1 MSPSAARRPPAPLDE
16 ERIVSAAFAILD
28 AEGFE
33 GLTVRRIAERLR
45 VQNPALYWHFDGKQS
60 IVDRMAER
68 MLAEM
73 VAGAR
78 AVHPTGWRAVLEAG
92 ARSFRRVMRRHRD
105 GARVVAAA
113 DLAQSPMTA
122 SMNETLGLLV
132 AAGFSEGD
140 ALVGVV
146 AVFDYTMGATFEEQE
161 DPRPAR
167 KMPASVRAR
176 GDKDAMFEGGLELL
190 LDGLGTRLGR
200 PRRASRSRPT
210 RARPAKTAR

>member
-1 MSPSAARRPPAPLDE
+1 MSPRTTRGRTAPLDQ
-16 ERIVSAAFAILD
+16 ERIVTAAFAILD

-68 MLAEM
+68 MLADM

-78 AVHPTGWRAVLEAG
+78 AVHPTGWRAVLEAA

-113 DLAQSPMTA
+113 DLAQSPKTASMTA
-122 SMNETLGLLV
+122 SMTEMLGLLV
-132 AAGFSEGD
+132 AAGFSERD
-140 ALVGVV
+140 ALIGVV

-167 KMPASVRAR
+167 TVPPSVRAR

-190 LDGLGTRLGR
+190 LDGLDARR
-200 PRRASRSRPT
+200 AQPRRARRGGKIIRRP
-210 RARPAKTAR
+210 

>member
-1 MSPSAARRPPAPLDE
+1 MSPRATRGRTTPLDE
-16 ERIVSAAFAILD
+16 ERIVTAAFAILD

-45 VQNPALYWHFDGKQS
+45 VQNPALYWHFDGKKS

-78 AVHPTGWRAVLEAG
+78 AVHPTGWRPVLEAA

-122 SMNETLGLLV
+122 SMTETLGLLV
-132 AAGFSEGD
+132 AAGFSERD

-167 KMPASVRAR
+167 AMPPSVGPRSE
-176 GDKDAMFEGGLELL
+176 KDAMFEGGLELL
-190 LDGLGTRLGR
+190 LDGLGARLA
-200 PRRASRSRPT
+200 PLRRARRARPT
-210 RARPAKTAR
+210 RARATKTAH

>member
-1 MSPSAARRPPAPLDE
+1 MSPRATRGRTRPLDE
-16 ERIVSAAFAILD
+16 ERIVTAAFAILD

-68 MLAEM
+68 MLTEM
-73 VAGAR
+73 VEGAR
-78 AVHPTGWRAVLEAG
+78 AVHPTGWRAVLQAA

-113 DLAQSPMTA
+113 DLAHSPMTA
-122 SMNETLGLLV
+122 SMTEMLGLLV
-132 AAGFSEGD
+132 AAGFSERH
-140 ALVGVV
+140 ALIGVV

-167 KMPASVRAR
+167 AVPPSVRAR
-176 GDKDAMFEGGLELL
+176 GGKDAMFEGGLELL
-190 LDGLGTRLGR
+190 LDGLAARLAR
-200 PRRASRSRPT
+200 PRR
-210 RARPAKTAR
+210 

>member
-1 MSPSAARRPPAPLDE
+1 MSPPTARRRPTPLDE
-16 ERIVSAAFAILD
+16 ERIVTAAFAILD

-45 VQNPALYWHFDGKQS
+45 VKNPALYWHFEGKQS

-78 AVHPTGWRAVLEAG
+78 ATHPTGWRAVLEAA

-113 DLAQSPMTA
+113 NLGHSPMTA
-122 SMNETLGLLV
+122 STNEMLGLLA
-132 AAGFSEGD
+132 AAGFSERD
-140 ALVGVV
+140 ALIGVV

-167 KMPASVRAR
+167 TAPPSVRAR
-176 GDKDAMFEGGLELL
+176 GAKDAMFEGGLELL
-190 LDGLGTRLGR
+190 LDGLGARLTR
-200 PRRASRSRPT
+200 PRRAS
-210 RARPAKTAR
+210 